1 MIGPQWQKVI
11 NDLWD
16 NKARTILV
24 VLAIAAGVFA
34 FGGIFMSKE
43 VIFDDMNEQ
52 YAAIHPSSIEMSVS
66 SFDEELVRA
75 VAGMREVDQA
85 MGRAAMSVKILTAD
99 GPINL
104 ILRAYGDY
112 EDMPLNQITPEQG
125 TYPPSHREIILERAS
140 LDLSGAQI
148 GDTVTI
154 ELQDGQ
160 ERDLVL
166 AGTVHDLNAFPAT
179 MWPEMTGYVTLDTL
193 KWLGHS
199 GQYGTLF
206 MSAGPEV
213 TTRAETEEIANV
225 VKERVE
231 RYGYYVGSI
240 DADRPG
246 EHWAEETT
254 KGVILILGVLGSF
267 TLVLSAFLVINTITA
282 LLAQHQRQ
290 IGMLKM
296 VGATGPTVIGLY
308 MATVA
313 AFGILALVVALPTGM
328 ALGWVT
334 TASVMNFLNLNILNF
349 QMSFKVVLMM
359 TLAALFAPMIAGLVP
374 VLGGARVSVREALSD
389 YGISSKAKQ
398 GWFDRFLADLRGLPR
413 PLMLSLRNTFR
424 RKARLALTL
433 GTLTLAGAMF
443 ISVLSVRQ
451 AMFDELDRALE
462 LWGYDVELNLNSD
475 YPIRSIQREAARV
488 DNVVSLEGST
498 ISPAYHVREDRSE
511 GATIYVFGV
520 APDSP
525 FVNGRPLIE
534 AGRWLEPGDQNA
546 IVVSGDIAKNNPEIE
561 VGKEITLKIGEIKR
575 KWLVVGVVNT
585 LGNEIAYVDF
595 DYLSRLKGAP
605 GQADRVW
612 IETTQHDAATQD
624 VVAET
629 LEERLKR
636 AGIGVGYTETGQTII
651 ESNTSQFN
659 FIVAFL
665 LGAAVILAGVGG
677 LGLAGTM
684 SLNVL
689 ERTREIGVMRSVG
702 AANASIRGIV
712 LAEGVVIGLISW
724 VIGTAVSVPI
734 CYLFGRALGAA
745 IFGFPLKFT
754 FSPMAV
760 GLWLPVVLLIS
771 VVSSMLPARRAV
783 RISVREALAY
793 E

>member
-1 MIGPQWQKVI
+1 MIGPHWQKVI

-34 FGGIFMSKE
+34 FGGVFMSKE
-43 VIFDDMNEQ
+43 VILGDMNAQ
-52 YAAIHPSSIEMSVS
+52 YVAVNPASIDMSMS
-66 SFDEELVRA
+66 PFDEELVRA
-75 VAGMREVDQA
+75 VEGMREVDKA
-85 MGRAAMSVKILTAD
+85 MGRAGMSVKMLTPD

-104 ILRAYGDY
+104 ILRAYNDY
-112 EDMPLNQITPEQG
+112 ENMPLNQITPEEG
-125 TYPPSHREIILERAS
+125 GYPPRRREIILERAS
-140 LDLSGAQI
+140 LGLSGAQI

-160 ERDLVL
+160 ERELVL
-166 AGTVHDLNAFPAT
+166 SGTVHDLNAFPAT
-179 MWPEMTGYVTLDTL
+179 MWPEMTGYVTFDTL

-199 GQYGTLF
+199 GQYGQLF
-206 MSAGPEV
+206 LSAGPEV
-213 TTRAETEEIANV
+213 TTRAETEEIANI
-225 VKERVE
+225 VKERIE
-231 RYGYYVGSI
+231 RYGYQVGSI
-240 DADRPG
+240 EAIRPG
-246 EHWAEETT
+246 EHWSEEVTR
-254 KGVILILGVLGSF
+254 GVILILGVLGGF
-267 TLVLSAFLVINTITA
+267 TLALSAFLVINTITA

-290 IGMLKM
+290 IGMLKV
-296 VGATGPTVIGLY
+296 VGATGPKVIGLY

-313 AFGILALVVALPTGM
+313 AFGILSLVVALPMGM
-328 ALGWVT
+328 LLGWVT
-334 TASVMNFLNLNILNF
+334 TVSVMNFLNLNILNF
-349 QMSFKVVLMM
+349 HMSFNVVAMM
-359 TLAALFAPMIAGLVP
+359 VAAALFAPMIAGLVP
-374 VLGGARVSVREALSD
+374 VMSGARVTVREALSD
-389 YGISSKAKQ
+389 YGISSKVKQ

-443 ISVLSVRQ
+443 IAVLSVRQ

-462 LWGYDVELNLNSD
+462 LWGYDVELSLNGT
-475 YPIRSIQREAARV
+475 YPVRSLEREAMRV
-488 DNVVSLEGST
+488 DNVVSMEGVT
-498 ISPAYHVREDRSE
+498 LSPAYHVRDDRSE
-511 GATIYVFGV
+511 GATLYVFGV
-520 APDSP
+520 SP
-525 FVNGRPLIE
+525 VSLFTNGRSLME
-534 AGRWLEPGDQNA
+534 EGRWLEPGDQNV
-546 IVVSGDIAKNNPEIE
+546 IVVSGDVAKNNAIQ
-561 VGKEITLKIGEIKR
+561 VGDEITLKIGDIKR
-575 KWLVVGVVNT
+575 KWTVVGIVNT
-585 LGNEIAYVDF
+585 LGSEIAYVDYE
-595 DYLSRLKGAP
+595 YLTRVKGTP

-612 IETTQHDAATQD
+612 IETAQHDADTQD
-624 VVAET
+624 KAAEA

-636 AGIGVGYTETGQTII
+636 AGIGVGYTETGQTIT

-665 LGAAVILAGVGG
+665 LGAAVILALVGG

-702 AANASIRGIV
+702 AANSAVRGIV
-712 LAEGVVIGLISW
+712 LAEGMVIGVISW
-724 VIGTAVSVPI
+724 VLGTAISAPI

-745 IFGFPLKFT
+745 IFGFPLAFT
-754 FSPMAV
+754 FSLTAV
-760 GLWLPVVLLIS
+760 VLWLPVVLFIS